1 MPPAPSGS
9 RHAPPLSIT
18 HTLDTEVPPK
28 SFRWLPPTAQGVSL
42 TAGMFVANKDA
53 FTCVFPPGV
62 TGGGW
67 RAKTSPDVW
76 LLWMYPRQN
85 VFLLAFILGR
95 FSPRPAAGAFLWSR
109 DNIPQVAFHAPR
121 LLASFNT
128 SSQRLSRLRRSTPWL
143 LADFT
148 RKFFVPD
155 SALGVS
161 RSTTYVESSSQPV
174 GLPDSSPLGFDRSTL
189 IRGLPRT

>member
-1 MPPAPSGS
+1 MAPTDCPG
-9 RHAPPLSIT
+9 
-18 HTLDTEVPPK
+18 
-28 SFRWLPPTAQGVSL
+28 
-42 TAGMFVANKDA
+42 
-53 FTCVFPPGV
+53 GV
-62 TGGGW
+62 TNRRNVCGQQGRVHLCVSAGCDRGRMESKDSGGYL
-67 RAKTSPDVW
+67 DV
-76 LLWMYPRQN
+76 PTPN

-95 FSPRPAAGAFLWSR
+95 FSPRPAAGVFLWSR
-109 DNIPQVAFHAPR
+109 ENIPQVAFHTPR

-174 GLPDSSPLGFDRSTL
+174 GLPDSSPLGADRSTL